1 MDKPTQTI
9 FQLINHSLRTHPE
22 LASLVENICREVQ
35 GKKSEFQENINRW
48 FSNKGDET
56 LRLDY
61 PMGTNS
67 LVFDLGGYLGDFT
80 AEIAGRYNCYVFLFE
95 PSLQFFN
102 HCVQRFKSN
111 PKIKCFNYALSD
123 QEGTFKLSKED
134 NGSSISRVSGGVI
147 YEEIEVKNISR
158 VIVDLGVQEISLMK
172 INIEGAEF
180 AVLSDLISSGLISRI
195 NNIQVQFHE
204 FFQNSWKLRDQ
215 IRLELSKTHQ
225 ESWNYPFVWESWA
238 RKA

>member
-9 FQLINHSLRTHPE
+9 FQLINYSLRTHPE

-35 GKKSEFQENINRW
+35 GNKSEFQENINRW

-61 PMGTNS
+61 PLGAHS

-80 AEIAGRYNCYVFLFE
+80 AEITGRYNCSVFLFE
-95 PSLQFFN
+95 PSIQFFS

-123 QEGTFKLSKED
+123 EEGAFKLSKED
-134 NGSSISRVSGGVI
+134 NSSSISRVSGGVT
-147 YEEIEVKNISR
+147 YEEIVVKNISR
-158 VIVDLGVQEISLMK
+158 VIADLGVQEISLMK

-180 AVLSDLISSGLISRI
+180 GVLSDLISSGLISRI
-195 NNIQVQFHE
+195 NNVQVQFHE
-204 FFQNSWKLRDQ
+204 FYQNSWKLRDQ
-215 IRLELSKTHQ
+215 IRLGLSKTHQ

>member
-1 MDKPTQTI
+1 M
-9 FQLINHSLRTHPE
+9 HPE

-48 FSNKGDET
+48 FSSKGDET

-61 PMGTNS
+61 PLGADS
-67 LVFDLGGYLGDFT
+67 FVFDLGGYLGDFT
-80 AEIAGRYNCYVFLFE
+80 AEIAGRYDCYVFLFE
-95 PSLQFFN
+95 PSPQFFDQ
-102 HCVQRFKSN
+102 CVQRFKSN
-111 PKIKCFNYALSD
+111 PKIKCFNYGLAD
-123 QEGTFKLSKED
+123 EEGTFRLSKED
-134 NGSSISRVSGGVI
+134 NASSISKAGGGVTC
-147 YEEIEVKNISR
+147 EEIVVKNISR
-158 VIVDLGVQEISLMK
+158 VIANLDVREINLMK

-180 AVLSDLISSGLISRI
+180 AVLSDLISSGLISKI
-195 NNIQVQFHE
+195 ENIQVQFHE

-215 IRLELSKTHQ
+215 IRLELGKTHQ